1 MVQFTT
7 LEGSGARSLVHHFVT
22 GLHLVVT
29 PEVSVHG
36 LKFDCVMFTL
46 ISKFVS
52 QLPKNTNEETFAFRV
67 MENSLFFWFSTVTPV
82 ETQYADK
89 ESESLDIGSR
99 SHVKKQIRNHRSQSE
114 SSRLARQPIEIL
126 DNHCDLGVRR
136 RHLHGRHQP
145 ETEDKKRQFKMNEW
159 MDVSCLVNE

>member
-1 MVQFTT
+1 
-7 LEGSGARSLVHHFVT
+7 
-22 GLHLVVT
+22 
-29 PEVSVHG
+29 
-36 LKFDCVMFTL
+36 
-46 ISKFVS
+46 
-52 QLPKNTNEETFAFRV
+52 
-67 MENSLFFWFSTVTPV
+67 MENCFFFWFSTVTPV

-89 ESESLDIGSR
+89 ESESLDIGFR

-159 MDVSCLVNE
+159 MNVSCLVNE